1 MTDHS
6 PEPRDPWAPPER
18 QAADPAKQQGAPGVS
33 GAPAGQSAPFTPP
46 APSVHDQQTI
56 AGMPGGDFPQAGPQ
70 PQPQPQAPGAIP
82 GPIPG
87 APPMAP
93 GYGYP
98 SQPAPGG
105 YGYPV
110 QPQAPG
116 GYGYPGYPGAGA
128 YPAYGAPQPNNSFG
142 VTSLVLG
149 ILSVVAC
156 VTSVFSVALGIGAIV
171 FGALG
176 RGRASRGE
184 ATNGGMA
191 LAGLILGVI
200 GMVLGGLLLVIMG
213 FGLLA
218 DLGDIDD
225 DSGYDSP
232 YSNSQNH
239 EKV

>member
-128 YPAYGAPQPNNSFG
+128 YPAYGTPQPNNS
-142 VTSLVLG
+142 
-149 ILSVVAC
+149 
-156 VTSVFSVALGIGAIV
+156 
-171 FGALG
+171 
-176 RGRASRGE
+176 
-184 ATNGGMA
+184 
-191 LAGLILGVI
+191 
-200 GMVLGGLLLVIMG
+200 
-213 FGLLA
+213 
-218 DLGDIDD
+218 
-225 DSGYDSP
+225 
-232 YSNSQNH
+232 
-239 EKV
+239 

>member
-33 GAPAGQSAPFTPP
+33 GAPA
-46 APSVHDQQTI
+46 VHDQQTI
-56 AGMPGGDFPQAGPQ
+56 AGMPGGDFPQ
-70 PQPQPQAPGAIP
+70 PQPQAAGAIP

-156 VTSVFSVALGIGAIV
+156 VTSVFSVGLGIGAIV

-176 RGRASRGE
+176 RGRVNRGE

-200 GMVLGGLLLVIMG
+200 GMVLGGLLLVFLG